1 MDLFAQSDF
10 LWLAGFVLLSF
21 TAQAMS
27 GFGSVIIA
35 VTMGSRFYP
44 LEVLLPVLVPLDV
57 IVNSYIV
64 ARHRS
69 HVDRPVLFK
78 NIIPFMAIGL
88 VIGFSMF
95 FALQGEILEKLF
107 GAFITLLCVRELGR
121 LLRNP
126 DGPAPLSTLRSR
138 LFILGAGIVQGMF
151 ASGGPLLVYAA
162 SRLDL
167 TKSVFRS
174 TLCAL
179 WLICNSALTLSYM
192 ATGKLTTDS
201 VKMIAALFP
210 VMIIGFLVGDRLHR
224 HINDRSFRIA
234 VYIVL
239 LGAGLALVI
248 K

>member
-1 MDLFAQSDF
+1 MGDNF

-35 VTMGSRFYP
+35 VTLGSRFYP

-64 ARHRS
+64 ARHRA

-88 VIGFSMF
+88 AVGFSVF
-95 FALQGEILEKLF
+95 YVLQGEPLKKMF
-107 GAFITLLCVRELGR
+107 GVFVTLLCVRELGR
-121 LLRNP
+121 LLRNS
-126 DGPAPLSTLRSR
+126 DGPPPLSDLLSR
-138 LFILGAGIVQGMF
+138 LIILGSGIVQGMF

-192 ATGKLTTDS
+192 ATGRLTIDS
-201 VKMIAALFP
+201 IKMIAALFP
-210 VMIIGFLVGDRLHR
+210 VMIVGFFVGDRLHR
-224 HINDRSFRIA
+224 HVNDRSFRIA

-239 LGAGLALVI
+239 LGAGIALVF